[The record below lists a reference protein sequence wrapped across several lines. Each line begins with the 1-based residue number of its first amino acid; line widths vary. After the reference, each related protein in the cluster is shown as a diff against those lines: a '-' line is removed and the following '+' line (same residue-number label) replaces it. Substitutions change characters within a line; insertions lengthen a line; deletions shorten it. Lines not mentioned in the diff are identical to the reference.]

1 MSRQRRDQ
9 VGTKTHKEF
18 GLTTWKW
25 RVTDLQEV
33 TPELRRTVVG
43 MHIGGEQNWGA
54 ADMGL
59 WTYSRQG
66 YCVSVN
72 FFLYIF

>member
-1 MSRQRRDQ
+1 M
-9 VGTKTHKEF
+9 GTKTHEEF
-18 GLTTWKW
+18 GFTTWKW

-33 TPELRRTVVG
+33 TPELRRTVVV
-43 MHIGGEQNWGA
+43 MYIGGEQNWGA

-59 WTYSRQG
+59 WTYSGQG
-66 YCVSVN
+66 CCVPVN